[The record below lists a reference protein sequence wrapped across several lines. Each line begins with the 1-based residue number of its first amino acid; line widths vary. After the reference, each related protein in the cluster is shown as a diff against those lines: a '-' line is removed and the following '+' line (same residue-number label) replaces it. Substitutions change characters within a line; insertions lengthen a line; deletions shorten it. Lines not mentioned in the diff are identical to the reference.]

1 MIEIK
6 SIPLT
11 PNRQL
16 RFQNFPDGERF
27 LLADGEGN
35 PITQYIFKKIL
46 TVFIEF
52 PLHVMDIN
60 GTVGMLDINSGQF
73 FPN

>member
-1 MIEIK
+1 MIEIDV
-6 SIPLT
+6 IPLT

-46 TVFIEF
+46 TMYIEL
-52 PLHVMDIN
+52 PLSVMDIN
-60 GTVGMLDINSGQF
+60 GTMGILDINSGQF
-73 FPN
+73 TPN